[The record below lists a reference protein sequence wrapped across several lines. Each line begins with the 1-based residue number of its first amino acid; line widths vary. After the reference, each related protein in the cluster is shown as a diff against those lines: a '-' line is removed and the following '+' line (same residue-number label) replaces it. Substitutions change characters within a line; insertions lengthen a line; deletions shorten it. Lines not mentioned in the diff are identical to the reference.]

1 MADNGT
7 DFSWNNS
14 DAIAVRQQDAIA
26 VYANPDGDMVVRRR
40 RDWNEDDDVW
50 IVVARDQV
58 RTVISAMEKVLI
70 ELEADE

>member
-1 MADNGT
+1 
-7 DFSWNNS
+7 
-14 DAIAVRQQDAIA
+14 
-26 VYANPDGDMVVRRR
+26 MVVRRR

>member
-1 MADNGT
+1 
-7 DFSWNNS
+7 
-14 DAIAVRQQDAIA
+14 
-26 VYANPDGDMVVRRR
+26 MVVRRR

-58 RTVISAMEKVLI
+58 SMVISAMEKVLI